1 MKHDAFM
8 LLQITVLHYYFHD
21 ATLRS
26 TFSELFSLP
35 AIEQLHHIFMEVPL
49 SGLQLIDQR
58 SERWTELTVVK
69 NSFGV

>member
-1 MKHDAFM
+1 MMQHLDPLFG
-8 LLQITVLHYYFHD
+8 
-21 ATLRS
+21 
-26 TFSELFSLP
+26 TFFLA

-58 SERWTELTVVK
+58 SERRIELTVVK